1 MKMERFLAVLLAGLL
16 CAGSI
21 AAQKKSDKLSDP
33 QILAR
38 VLPLQWMGMNLL
50 ADKEWAKQ
58 RIAELEVSVASASYT
73 SKDFSKEGSFE
84 IVDALRSPMH
94 LNEFAYQRDS
104 AAPDNLVRWG
114 GPWGEAYIVQDPAED
129 ETRAR
134 LLIRGRWYVKV
145 NQSPKVDTGDQRAAL
160 EAWLADEKV
169 KETLK

>member
-1 MKMERFLAVLLAGLL
+1 MKTKRFLAALIAGLL
-16 CAGSI
+16 CAGGA
-21 AAQKKSDKLSDP
+21 AAQKKSEKLSDP
-33 QILAR
+33 QMLAR

-50 ADKEWAKQ
+50 ADKEWSKQ
-58 RIAELEVSVASASYT
+58 RIAELEVAVAGASYT

-104 AAPDNLVRWG
+104 AAPENLTQWS
-114 GPWGEAYIVQDPAED
+114 GPWGQGYIVQDPAED

-145 NQSPKVDTGDQRAAL
+145 NQAPRVDTGNQRAAL
-160 EAWLADEKV
+160 DAWLADEKV
-169 KETLK
+169 RDTLK

>member
-1 MKMERFLAVLLAGLL
+1 MTKGKFLAVLIAGLL
-16 CAGSI
+16 CAGGA
-21 AAQKKSDKLSDP
+21 AAQKKSEKLSDP

-50 ADKEWAKQ
+50 ADREWSRQ

-73 SKDFSKEGSFE
+73 SRDYSREGSFE

-104 AAPDNLVRWG
+104 AVPDNLIKWT

-145 NQSPKVDTGDQRAAL
+145 NQSPKVNTVDQRAAL
-160 EAWLADEKV
+160 DAWLADEKV
-169 KETLK
+169 RETLK